1 MRKAGRD
8 KGTQQRRD
16 EGNRAATV
24 RERTRRSTEAPTGRA
39 FACALSLSLLAG
51 LVGCTGPRKFQP
63 EINHETLDQTR
74 FVHYLATLPVVTV
87 DEAARAM
94 LILADGTETHATYE
108 QRVAE
113 LEQRGI
119 VRKAWHLKPDYVL
132 DKGTLAFMLFKI
144 CRMPGGVD
152 TLLFG
157 SWGLGDRR
165 YALKEVAD
173 AGLLTHGPD
182 YQPVTGGELVAALAR
197 ADSYMAEHGI
207 YGSPEPRVDSPADL
221 TAQPAPGVR

>member
-1 MRKAGRD
+1 MRQG
-8 KGTQQRRD
+8 RRD
-16 EGNRAATV
+16 EAT
-24 RERTRRSTEAPTGRA
+24 EGRRGRVVTCA
-39 FACALSLSLLAG
+39 FSLALLVG
-51 LVGCTGPRKFQP
+51 LVGCAGPRKFQP
-63 EINHETLDQTR
+63 ELDHETLDQTR

-119 VRKAWHLKPDYVL
+119 VRKAWHLKPDHVL
-132 DKGTLAFMLFKI
+132 DKGTLGYMLLKV
-144 CRMPGGVD
+144 CRLPGGVN

-173 AGLLTHGPD
+173 VGLLTYGPD
-182 YQPVTGGELVAALAR
+182 YHPVTGGELVAALAR
-197 ADSYMAEHGI
+197 ADTYMAEHGI
-207 YGSPEPRVDSPADL
+207 YGSPEPRVDRPADL
-221 TAQPAPGVR
+221 TSPPSPGVK

>member
-1 MRKAGRD
+1 MRKGRRD
-8 KGTQQRRD
+8 KGTEGRR
-16 EGNRAATV
+16 
-24 RERTRRSTEAPTGRA
+24 RRVV
-39 FACALSLSLLAG
+39 ACACSLALLVG
-51 LVGCTGPRKFQP
+51 LVGCAGPRKFQP
-63 EINHETLDQTR
+63 ELNHETLDQTR
-74 FVHYLATLPVVTV
+74 FVHYLATLPAVTV

-94 LILADGTETHATYE
+94 LILADGTETHTTYE

-119 VRKAWHLKPDYVL
+119 VRKAWNLKPDHML
-132 DKGTLAFMLFKI
+132 DKGTLGYMLFKI
-144 CRMPGGVD
+144 CRLPGGVN

-173 AGLLTHGPD
+173 AGLLTYGPD
-182 YQPVTGGELVAALAR
+182 YRPVTGGELVSALAR
-197 ADSYMAEHGI
+197 ADTYMAEHEI
-207 YGSPEPRVDSPADL
+207 YGSPERPVDSPADL